1 MSAEIDTTTEAVSID
16 AVMNKL
22 QRKRL
27 FNYSVDRMGVAKIHE
42 EHCLS

>member
-22 QRKRL
+22 QHWRDDKVHGRL
-27 FNYSVDRMGVAKIHE
+27 HNMGSQQIG
-42 EHCLS
+42 